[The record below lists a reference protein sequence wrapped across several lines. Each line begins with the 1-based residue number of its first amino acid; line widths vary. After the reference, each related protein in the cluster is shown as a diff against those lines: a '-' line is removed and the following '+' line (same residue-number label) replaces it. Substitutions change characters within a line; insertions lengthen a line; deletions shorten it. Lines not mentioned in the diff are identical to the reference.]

1 MRGCRRWQLNEHF
14 DRQHLLNYT
23 NFTTTI
29 VAQAGKGLFVK
40 QPLLSL
46 VNINKFFGDFHV
58 LKDISFDIRQGE
70 FLTLLGPSGC
80 GKTTLLRCI
89 AGLESVHSG
98 DILLNGSSIR
108 GMAPNKRNVNTVFQN
123 YALFPHLNVYDNIAY
138 GPRVKKSMGEG
149 ELKGKVADVL
159 ELVQMLGYEKRMP
172 HQLSGGQRQRIAIAR
187 ALINEPAILLLDE
200 PLGALDLKLRKHMQ
214 TELSQLQKKTGTTF
228 VYVTHD
234 QEEALNMSDRIV
246 VMDQGVVQQLGSPR
260 DIYNNPVNYFVTTF
274 IGDRNILQ
282 VKVVETSETHAQVQ
296 FGEHV
301 VTIRNSGQHRIEEGQ
316 TAILAVHM
324 DKMRVSCEQTANA
337 FAGEVLSVHYAGS
350 QIRIRIKVGNKS
362 ITVVEYQKIDC
373 DCEAGDQVYVT
384 WEDHGATLLPPE
396 DGWAEGEV

>member
-1 MRGCRRWQLNEHF
+1 
-14 DRQHLLNYT
+14 
-23 NFTTTI
+23 
-29 VAQAGKGLFVK
+29 VK

-46 VNINKFFGDFHV
+46 VNINKYFGDFHV
-58 LKDISFDIRQGE
+58 LKDISFDIEQGE

-89 AGLESVHSG
+89 AGLESIHSG
-98 DILLNGSSIR
+98 DILLNGSSIKD
-108 GMAPNKRNVNTVFQN
+108 MAPNKRNVNTVFQN

-138 GPRVKKSMGEG
+138 GPRVKKSMTEA
-149 ELKGKVADVL
+149 ELKERAANVL

-214 TELSQLQKKTGTTF
+214 TELAQLQKKTGTTF

-246 VMDQGVVQQLGSPR
+246 VIDQGEVQQLGSPR
-260 DIYNNPVNYFVTTF
+260 DIYNNPVNLFVTTF
-274 IGDRNILQ
+274 IGDRNMMRVRVL
-282 VKVVETSETHAQVQ
+282 ETEATHSLVQ
-296 FGEHV
+296 FGENV
-301 VTIRNSGQHRIEEGQ
+301 VSIRNSGQHQLEVGRE
-316 TAILAVHM
+316 AVLAVHM
-324 DKMRVSCEQTANA
+324 VKMRVSCHEQPNA
-337 FAGEVLSVHYAGS
+337 LVGEVLSVHYSGS
-350 QIRIRIKVGNKS
+350 QIRIRVKVADRQ

-373 DCEAGDQVYVT
+373 ECEKGDQVYVT
-384 WEDHGATLLPPE
+384 WEDHGAILLPPE